1 MSNSDE
7 HSPLLSENNDRLF
20 TSHETSSNST
30 VSSQIMGRGR
40 RFLVVICIL
49 VTELCER
56 LTFYGVTANLLLFCK
71 NELDLDAP
79 WPSTI
84 SYLFTG
90 TCYLV
95 PLLAGWLADTYT
107 GRFNM
112 IYGSSLVYVVGTLL
126 LAAVSIKNEKIHQLF
141 DTNASHSNTMRL
153 LYFGLALLMMALGTG
168 GIKSNVS
175 PFGAD
180 QVKQSGQ
187 RAVQTFF
194 NWFYFFINVG
204 SLVAFT
210 VVVGV
215 QQSHVFY
222 GYCITAGSMFLAVI
236 IFLVG
241 RNQYL
246 TKPPGGSV
254 LTETAKIINEAVQ
267 NRKQNAGTWLEG
279 AKSRYGGK
287 FTEVE
292 VEDVKA
298 LLRVIAI
305 FGLFIAYWTIYSQM
319 QTTFLI
325 QATYM
330 RLKFD
335 KFTVPAASL
344 SVFDIV
350 AVLVLIPIVDH
361 VVYPLVSYCGISFTP
376 LRRIGVGMLLASA
389 SVIVA
394 GVVEIQRRNTW
405 KGGGFCKQ
413 EVLDETIN
421 ASSVNVFWQIPQ
433 FMLVGASEVLTVI
446 TGLEFAY
453 SQAPQSLQGLVM
465 GAFLVT
471 TALGNYVAS
480 VLVVI
485 VRAAS
490 NNVWYPSEDPNK
502 GYMEYFFFL
511 LSGLMLINFVVFLYV
526 ASSYK
531 YKTVP
536 KRTLQTAQDLD
547 TGQPAAGDPSV

>member
-1 MSNSDE
+1 
-7 HSPLLSENNDRLF
+7 
-20 TSHETSSNST
+20 
-30 VSSQIMGRGR
+30 MGCARK
-40 RFLVVICIL
+40 FLVVICIL

-56 LTFYGVTANLLLFCK
+56 LTFYGVTANLLLFSS
-71 NELDLDAP
+71 NELNLHPP
-79 WPSTI
+79 WPSVV

-112 IYGSSLVYVVGTLL
+112 IYGSSLLYVVGTLL
-126 LAAVSIKNEKIHQLF
+126 LAAVSMGNDMIHTLFHTKATHNE
-141 DTNASHSNTMRL
+141 TMRL
-153 LYFGLALLMMALGTG
+153 IYFGLALLMIAFGTG
-168 GIKSNVS
+168 GIKANVS

-180 QVKQSGQ
+180 QVRQNGQ

-210 VVVGV
+210 VVVAV
-215 QQSHVFY
+215 QQSDVFY

-236 IFLVG
+236 VFLVG

-246 TKPPGGSV
+246 TKPPGGSQ
-254 LTETAKIINEAVQ
+254 LTETAKIICEAVR

-279 AKSRYGGK
+279 AKRRYGGK
-287 FTEVE
+287 FSEEE

-305 FGLFIAYWTIYSQM
+305 FGLFIVYWTIYTQM

-325 QATYM
+325 QATFM
-330 RLKFD
+330 RLEFHN
-335 KFTVPAASL
+335 FTIPAASL
-344 SVFDIV
+344 SLFDIV
-350 AVLVLIPIVDH
+350 AVLVLIPIMDH

-405 KGGGFCKQ
+405 IDGGFCIQ
-413 EVLDETIN
+413 TVFDESRN

-433 FMLVGASEVLTVI
+433 FMLVGSSEVLMVI

-471 TALGNYVAS
+471 SALGSYVAI
-480 VLVVI
+480 VLVII

-490 NNVWYPSEDPNK
+490 NSDWYPSEDPNH
-502 GYMEYFFFL
+502 GHMEYFYFL
-511 LSGLMLINFVVFLYV
+511 LSGLMVINFVVFLYI

-536 KRTLQTAQDLD
+536 KRTKETAKDLD
-547 TGQPAAGDPSV
+547 TGQPADGDPSV